1 MVSQIRGLYLQK
13 GWFTVMITIFVNV
26 QPKANILDPQG
37 KTIHHALQNLNF
49 SMIQEIRIGKRIKI
63 VLDTA
68 SVNEAEEQ
76 VRQMCEKLLINPL
89 IEEYSLEVAP

>member
-1 MVSQIRGLYLQK
+1 MVSQTCGAYLQK
-13 GWFTVMITIFVNV
+13 GWFITMITIFVNV

-49 SMIQEIRIGKRIKI
+49 RSIQEIRIGKRIKI
-63 VLDTA
+63 VLDA
-68 SVNEAEEQ
+68 VSVKEAEEQ

-89 IEEYSLEVAP
+89 VEEYSLEVAP

>member
-63 VLDTA
+63 VLDNA